1 MTSSPIFAVQYLE
14 NPYPEA
20 TPAAVRR
27 RLCQACERLPIS
39 LVLLG
44 WDLPPAIEEAVAQE
58 TTRQHA
64 KLFRWQPLLTGDAH
78 TDLPDEWATLGPTDY
93 PIPGHGG
100 LPEFSFI
107 CPNRSAVADFLLERV
122 ESAADS
128 AMFQGLFLDRIR
140 FPSPS
145 NNPRRDLAC
154 FCSNCTRLAADAGLD
169 LEYVRRYIQELPV
182 EAILCSL
189 LGKPDKNGS
198 ALEAFLDF
206 RASSITRTVE
216 IVAHQAQSHN
226 LSIGLDCF
234 SPTLT
239 RMVGQDLSALDRTA
253 EWIKIMTYPR
263 VFGPAGIPFELLNL
277 AEWITQHGWVEI
289 EAMQLMREACG
300 LPIPANKTD
309 LSRTGLGSETIKIE
323 IQNAYEKGVTHLLAG
338 IAMVHMEKIH
348 ESSLK
353 QIQDD
358 LKASRNAEGLVISW
372 DLWFTPFEILDSV
385 REIWS

>member
-14 NPYPEA
+14 SPYPEA

-27 RLCQACERLPIS
+27 RLRQACERLPIS

-44 WDLPPAIEEAVAQE
+44 WDLSPAIEDAVAQE

-78 TDLPDEWATLGPTDY
+78 TDLPHEWTTLGPGNN

-100 LPEFSFI
+100 LPEFSFV

-128 AMFQGLFLDRIR
+128 GLFQGLFLDRIR

-145 NNPRRDLAC
+145 IDPWRDLAC
-154 FCSNCTRLAADAGLD
+154 FCDHCTRLAADTGLD
-169 LEYVRRYIQELPV
+169 LEFVRRYIQTLPV
-182 EAILCSL
+182 EVILRGL
-189 LGKPDKNGS
+189 LGRPDEAG
-198 ALEAFLDF
+198 APLESFLDF
-206 RASSITRTVE
+206 RASSIARTVE
-216 IVAHQAQSHN
+216 MVAKQAQSLN

-234 SPTLT
+234 SPALT

-253 EWIKIMTYPR
+253 DWVKIMTYPR

-277 AEWITQHGWVEI
+277 AEWITQHGWGEI
-289 EAMQLMREACG
+289 EAMQLVSEASG
-300 LPIPANKTD
+300 LPIPANKTE
-309 LSRTGLGSETIKIE
+309 LSRAGLGSETITLE
-323 IQNAYEKGVTHLLAG
+323 IQNAYEQGVTHLLAG
-338 IAMVHMEKIH
+338 IAMANMEKIH
-348 ESSLK
+348 ESSPK
-353 QIQDD
+353 QIQND

-372 DLWFTPFEILDSV
+372 DLWSTPFEHLDSV
-385 REIWS
+385 RAMWS